1 MGNYGV
7 VYCHPYEKSFNHA
20 ILGRVLEALENQ
32 GHSTRL
38 IDLYAEGFNP
48 VYDKEE
54 LRLFH
59 TGGTHDPLTEKY
71 LDMVRSADSI
81 VFVTPIW
88 WNSVPG
94 MLKGFIDKVMKEGE
108 GLSHTVTSTGIHG
121 ELGNIRHTYVFTT
134 STSPTIWLRLMA
146 GNGVKRVFIDSTLK
160 QLGMKGRRWV
170 NFGGITGSTP
180 KRRHRYLDK
189 VSKIRFK

>member
-1 MGNYGV
+1 MSNYVV

-20 ILGRVLEALENQ
+20 ILEKVLDALNDQ

-59 TGGTHDPLTEKY
+59 TGGTHDPLVKKY
-71 LDMVRSADSI
+71 LELVRAADGI
-81 VFVTPIW
+81 VFVAPVW

-121 ELGNIRHTYVFTT
+121 ELDNIRHTYVFTT
-134 STSPTIWLRLMA
+134 STSPTIYLRLLA
-146 GNGVKRVFIDSTLK
+146 GNGVKRLFVGCTLK
-160 QLGMKGRRWV
+160 QLGMKGRKWI
-170 NFGGITGSTP
+170 NFGGVSGSSLE
-180 KRRHRYLDK
+180 RRRRYLHK
-189 VSKIRFK
+189 VSSIQFK

>member
-1 MGNYGV
+1 MSNYVV

-32 GHSTRL
+32 GHSMRL

-71 LDMVRSADSI
+71 LDMVRSVDGI

-88 WNSVPG
+88 WNSIPG

-146 GNGVKRVFIDSTLK
+146 GNGVKRVFVDSTLK

-180 KRRHRYLDK
+180 KRRRRYLDK